1 MGLNDGRSEID
12 ALYTSAAIKLSGEI
26 YQDITFPSG
35 VEVSHED
42 DRRELTPKAA
52 LILRHLAHRGLI
64 DMDLLDQ

>member
-12 ALYTSAAIKLSGEI
+12 ALYTSAAIKLSDEI
-26 YQDITFPSG
+26 YQVIIFPSG

-42 DRRELTPKAA
+42 DRRKLTPKAA

>member
-12 ALYTSAAIKLSGEI
+12 AVYASAAIKLSGEI

-42 DRRELTPKAA
+42 ARRELTPKAA
-52 LILRHLAHRGLI
+52 LILRHLALRGLI